1 MAIGFYPVFDPEVI
15 GAEFHSEGVELLR
28 SVEILDD
35 LAGEAGVSS
44 FTQFADMRDVPDD
57 FDGSPEEL
65 EELLGEW
72 TDWFSPDALR
82 ESCDAI
88 LPLIQ
93 SRHQLAKSLTD
104 RAAIVSEL
112 QELARVLALA
122 EAAEAR
128 FRLEVVSTA

>member
-1 MAIGFYPVFDPEVI
+1 MSIGFCPVFEPAVV
-15 GAEFHSEGVELLR
+15 GAEFHSAGAELLR
-28 SVEILDD
+28 SVEVLDD
-35 LAGEAGVSS
+35 LAAHAGVSS

-65 EELLGEW
+65 EELLGPW

-82 ESCDAI
+82 ETCEII

-93 SRHQLAKSLTD
+93 SKHQLAKPLAD
-104 RAAIVSEL
+104 KAAVVGEL

-128 FRLEVVSTA
+128 FRLEIGSVE